1 MHAVP
6 IHTKAASHTAVRI
19 ATGAN
24 RPAATLID
32 GIHHANALARGLRS
46 QSRDHSPLPEWTELP
61 IELREVMIHL
71 FYADVRHGGGS

>member
-1 MHAVP
+1 MDPDTQA
-6 IHTKAASHTAVRI
+6 I
-19 ATGAN
+19 AT
-24 RPAATLID
+24 RMIEDKIRATYAD
-32 GIHHANALARGLRS
+32 ARRS